1 MITLINPVRKRPNAS
16 DLFASPAGDHYLRL
30 VLQEAAGTVY
40 KVLNVTMTLTAA
52 PNNSSVATA
61 GVVVIATVKITVA
74 TATDAVTV
82 ATLPQAEPIR

>member
-16 DLFASPAGDHYLRL
+16 DLFASPAGDHYLRS
-30 VLQEAAGTVY
+30 VLQEAAGTVN

-52 PNNSSVATA
+52 
-61 GVVVIATVKITVA
+61 VKITVA